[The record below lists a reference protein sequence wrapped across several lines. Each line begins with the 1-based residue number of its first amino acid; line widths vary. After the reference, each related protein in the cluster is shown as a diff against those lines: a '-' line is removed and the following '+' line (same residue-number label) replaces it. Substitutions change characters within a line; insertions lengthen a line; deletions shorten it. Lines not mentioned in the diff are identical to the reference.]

1 MGGGIMEQEC
11 PIIVG
16 RNTKVINLGNL
27 EDIELIQL
35 EDETVSPIKRNNYH
49 HRVSGYWLKRENK
62 IYYFK
67 APIFENQILKE
78 LVGEKITLYF
88 ELPSVHYQLAKM
100 KINDQTVYGL
110 LSQYTRQK
118 DKKYM
123 LLKDWAVKAGWE
135 QQNFLRF
142 LSEEYGNQPLLEEYK
157 RLLVRELYTQ
167 EEDRQDD
174 ELVVEIDQGKV
185 RLSPLVDY
193 EEEFMLKRNLNP
205 IKIPGIQTFDI
216 EDISTLLSVKS
227 DKCFEQYFNRV
238 KQLKINKLLTEL
250 KGEFNLKLHAIDRKY
265 YLDYDTEVKKHLK
278 KYNLF

>member
-1 MGGGIMEQEC
+1 MEQEY
-11 PIIVG
+11 PVIVG
-16 RNTKVINLGNL
+16 QNTKVIDLGNL

-35 EDETVSPIKRNNYH
+35 EDETVPSLKRNNYH

-67 APIFENQILKE
+67 VPIFERQILKE

-88 ELPSVHYQLAKM
+88 GLPSVHYQLAKM
-100 KINDQTVYGL
+100 KIEDQTVYGL

-118 DKKYM
+118 DKEYM
-123 LLKDWAVKAGWE
+123 LLKDWAVKEGWE

-142 LSEEYGNQPLLEEYK
+142 LNEGYGDQPLLEEYK

-174 ELVVEIDQGKV
+174 EIIVEIDQGKV

-193 EEEFMLKRNLNP
+193 EEEFILRGKLDP
-205 IKIPGIQTFDI
+205 IKIPCIQTFDV
-216 EDISTLLSVKS
+216 ENISTLLTVKG
-227 DKCFEQYFNRV
+227 DKSFENYFNQV
-238 KQLKINKLLTEL
+238 KKLRINKLLTEL
-250 KGEFNLKLHAIDRKY
+250 KGEFKLKLHPVDRKY
-265 YLDYDTEVKKHLK
+265 YLDYDTGIKKHLK